1 MTNNTNKPSIDS
13 TNRSNCATIKAR
25 NWPRGGAEDD
35 YSDLYDRSRIS
46 DFDQQRI
53 KKDRFRN
60 NKLHWEQIPRAN
72 NPLKPLQ
79 EKAVNLL
86 SVIVHK
92 LRKTDSVTFNHN
104 YLTRITKSK
113 KDQNV
118 NLLKQLADILDISFH
133 AKVTLGSSIHRNC
146 YVITHTPKGRSIIE
160 NAKVLFMQKHF
171 VGNMAVI
178 PTKEPSTGDGE
189 NIPCAEFFPLPSI
202 YKEEVL
208 ENRSMKSNFKEN
220 SFLED
225 GVGGKTESNDNQ
237 TPLSKPQQPIPSS
250 VEPRSAHEGA
260 GRYVEDKDLHS
271 FYPLTSQDAS
281 QLRANSGRD
290 FSLNAMNEILLD
302 MSKRLTDRFFQS
314 KKSFLSYMSK
324 VFANEKRNA
333 CLINNDN
340 FKIRSNR
347 TDAEVTIDHQE
358 AFLSKIEYSLQVSPE
373 WHLKKKLCSVL
384 EREKAYNLLKNYKD
398 CRLEGDTFKVT
409 LSKHCALTDRDRSII
424 LSQVKAT
431 HERIDLATDTG
442 TAVARLEI
450 IMPLESQSLKPTSA
464 SPADQNM
471 GKSRAGVYSQSL
483 GLGIWSTIR
492 QAIINYHGESG
503 EALDQSW
510 FSRLESEVDEQNKT
524 IKLKAPNSFFK
535 DWISNHYGQ
544 VLDIFSKKHHYH
556 IQVC

>member
-1 MTNNTNKPSIDS
+1 
-13 TNRSNCATIKAR
+13 
-25 NWPRGGAEDD
+25 
-35 YSDLYDRSRIS
+35 
-46 DFDQQRI
+46 
-53 KKDRFRN
+53 
-60 NKLHWEQIPRAN
+60 
-72 NPLKPLQ
+72 
-79 EKAVNLL
+79 
-86 SVIVHK
+86 
-92 LRKTDSVTFNHN
+92 
-104 YLTRITKSK
+104 
-113 KDQNV
+113 
-118 NLLKQLADILDISFH
+118 
-133 AKVTLGSSIHRNC
+133 
-146 YVITHTPKGRSIIE
+146 
-160 NAKVLFMQKHF
+160 
-171 VGNMAVI
+171 
-178 PTKEPSTGDGE
+178 
-189 NIPCAEFFPLPSI
+189 
-202 YKEEVL
+202 
-208 ENRSMKSNFKEN
+208 
-220 SFLED
+220 
-225 GVGGKTESNDNQ
+225 
-237 TPLSKPQQPIPSS
+237 
-250 VEPRSAHEGA
+250 
-260 GRYVEDKDLHS
+260 VEDKDLHS
-271 FYPLTSQDAS
+271 FYPLTSEDAS